1 MQNPADYLGSLFP
14 LHSLIGNFMQKV
26 TPVSG
31 EVGILSSICD
41 DFVASLFLSLK
52 STVEGFDFNEAG
64 VHFDKPAL
72 LKLLEEEYA
81 KTDNV
86 EEFENDLRTC
96 FIHGNITDQNNNS
109 TLSNK

>member
-1 MQNPADYLGSLFP
+1 MDYLGSLFP
-14 LHSLIGNFMQKV
+14 LHSLIGSFMEKV

-31 EVGILSSICD
+31 EMGILSSICE
-41 DFVASLFLSLK
+41 DFVASIFLSLK
-52 STVEGFDFNEAG
+52 STVEGFDFHDAG
-64 VHFDKPAL
+64 VHFDKQAL
-72 LKLLEEEYA
+72 LKLLEEEYV

-96 FIHGNITDQNNNS
+96 FTHGNITDQDNSS